1 MKFTIATVA
10 ALAVAVAAKPA
21 FLNTAFDVEQGAPFT
36 LKYSGCESG
45 CTITLLNGDSKDL
58 SDYKVLTAEA
68 TGASFTFTPSGLP
81 TDTYAF
87 KITDNESGE
96 YNYSGQFEY
105 EGTGAP
111 TTAVSTTA
119 ASSTT
124 AVSMEA
130 VSSTATEESTT
141 AESTTAESTTT
152 EVTSTTKKATTLT
165 KVTTTTVET
174 PVSTPA
180 HNATTPVKSGTS
192 STKTSDST
200 STGDSSSEPT
210 SSVTTVP
217 DSGAARLSSSIAL
230 IAGAVMAMVYLN

>member
-21 FLNTAFDVEQGAPFT
+21 FLNTEFDVEQGAPFT

-58 SDYKVLTAEA
+58 NDYKVLTAEA
-68 TGASFTFTPSGLP
+68 SGASFTFTPSGLP

-87 KITDNESGE
+87 KITDNETGE

-111 TTAVSTTA
+111 TTAVSSTA
-119 ASSTT
+119 AASTT
-124 AVSMEA
+124 AVTIKD
-130 VSSTATEESTT
+130 VTSTT
-141 AESTTAESTTT
+141 AESSTKESSTKESTT
-152 EVTSTTKKATTLT
+152 EATSTTVKATTLT
-165 KVTTTTVET
+165 KVTTTTAET

-180 HNATTPVKSGTS
+180 QNSTTPVKSGHS
-192 STKTSDST
+192 STKTSHGT
-200 STGDSSSEPT
+200 STAASSADAT

>member
-1 MKFTIATVA
+1 M
-10 ALAVAVAAKPA
+10 AVAVAAKPA
-21 FLNTAFDVEQGAPFT
+21 FLNTDFDVEQGAPFT

-68 TGASFTFTPSGLP
+68 TGSSFTFTPSGLP

-105 EGTGAP
+105 EGTSAP
-111 TTAVSTTA
+111 TTAATSTAASTTA
-119 ASSTT
+119 S
-124 AVSMEA
+124 VSA
-130 VSSTATEESTT
+130 ATVSVTSTEESTT
-141 AESTTAESTTT
+141 AESTTAESTTKAS
-152 EVTSTTKKATTLT
+152 STTVKATTLT

-174 PVSTPA
+174 PISTPA
-180 HNATTPVKSGTS
+180 HNATTPVKTESS
-192 STKTSDST
+192 STKTKTESDDSSSTADST
-200 STGDSSSEPT
+200 SEPT
-210 SSVTTVP
+210 GSVTTVP